1 VTNGEF
7 YALDNLLKD
16 EKLNSLNKIL
26 DVINTTD
33 RLGILDVIKG
43 ILEDEN
49 TIGKIIGSFTSD
61 DVLELLAS
69 WDKIIKTT
77 KLFINDD
84 NIYNIQFL
92 INLID
97 KVRSRGILDP
107 IIGLLEDEESLGK
120 IINSL
125 INDFTLSLINHWDEI
140 TNDLSR
146 IDLTNFKYYTLLVSA
161 TGEAL
166 KTENVKPITSI
177 WEIYKLLKDPDIQRG
192 LGVAASVLKHIGK
205 LYVPDKGLAFE
216 AEKNSKT

>member
-1 VTNGEF
+1 MTNGEF

-49 TIGKIIGSFTSD
+49 TIGKIIGSLTSD

-77 KLFINDD
+77 KLFINDY

>member
-1 VTNGEF
+1 MTNGEF

>member
-1 VTNGEF
+1 MTNGEF

-49 TIGKIIGSFTSD
+49 TIGKIIGSLTSD

-107 IIGLLEDEESLGK
+107 IIGLLEDEES
-120 IINSL
+120 
-125 INDFTLSLINHWDEI
+125 
-140 TNDLSR
+140 
-146 IDLTNFKYYTLLVSA
+146 
-161 TGEAL
+161 
-166 KTENVKPITSI
+166 
-177 WEIYKLLKDPDIQRG
+177 
-192 LGVAASVLKHIGK
+192 
-205 LYVPDKGLAFE
+205 
-216 AEKNSKT
+216 

>member
-49 TIGKIIGSFTSD
+49 TIGKIIGSLTSD

-107 IIGLLEDEESLGK
+107 IIGLLEDRRKLRKDNKFSNK
-120 IINSL
+120 RFHI
-125 INDFTLSLINHWDEI
+125 
-140 TNDLSR
+140 
-146 IDLTNFKYYTLLVSA
+146 
-161 TGEAL
+161 
-166 KTENVKPITSI
+166 KP
-177 WEIYKLLKDPDIQRG
+177 
-192 LGVAASVLKHIGK
+192 
-205 LYVPDKGLAFE
+205 
-216 AEKNSKT
+216 N